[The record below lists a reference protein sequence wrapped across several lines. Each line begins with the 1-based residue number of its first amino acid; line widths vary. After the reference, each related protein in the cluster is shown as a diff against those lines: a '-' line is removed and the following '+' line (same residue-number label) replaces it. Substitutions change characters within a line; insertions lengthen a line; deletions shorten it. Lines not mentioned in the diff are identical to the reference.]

1 MPRKPFGT
9 GANNVNSLPFAKG
22 LPGSNRFLKLGWT
35 RVFSGN
41 VVNDARFG
49 FSRFF
54 FAQDPSEP
62 IQLSDIGATRGNSAQ
77 FPAAYQLIITGALPL
92 VIGTGVNDN
101 RGGAFN
107 TFYGGDDLSITK
119 GKHLLR
125 FGMDASRYQLNRFN
139 NFAQRGSVTFS
150 NTAAGD
156 ASPGFPNPPALSGFQ
171 NFLLGRVDTTQAEAG
186 FSSFHFRALDF
197 SAYVQDDWKIKP
209 RFTLNLGLRW
219 EGLSTAHELNN
230 FLSNFRG
237 LEDGQPG
244 PISIIH
250 PSGAANVG
258 TAGVSSCT
266 LTTCFSAGNFAP
278 PRQLCLG
285 HIWQSEDRN
294 SLRIRHLLSA
304 RLEPVAAADRWRF
317 AVLRSHQRA
326 EIFCDASKPVPE
338 HHGQIPHFP
347 FRLIRWCPHS
357 LALTERRARPFSG
370 AQAEGR
376 FRASSSSPFGV
387 SSTLCATMEL

>member
-1 MPRKPFGT
+1 
-9 GANNVNSLPFAKG
+9 VNSLPFAKG

-35 RVFSGN
+35 RVLSPN

-107 TFYGGDDLSITK
+107 TFYGADDLSITK

-150 NTAAGD
+150 NTPAGD
-156 ASPGFPNPPALSGFQ
+156 VSPGFPNPPALSGFQ

-244 PISIIH
+244 PIT
-250 PSGAANVG
+250 PRGPR
-258 TAGVSSCT
+258 T
-266 LTTCFSAGNFAP
+266 SALPGF
-278 PRQLCLG
+278 RV
-285 HIWQSEDRN
+285 
-294 SLRIRHLLSA
+294 A
-304 RLEPVAAADRWRF
+304 R
-317 AVLRSHQRA
+317 
-326 EIFCDASKPVPE
+326 
-338 HHGQIPHFP
+338 
-347 FRLIRWCPHS
+347 
-357 LALTERRARPFSG
+357 
-370 AQAEGR
+370 
-376 FRASSSSPFGV
+376 
-387 SSTLCATMEL
+387 